1 MSRESDN
8 ELLDAWAGGDPRA
21 AEALI
26 RGQMDRVYGLCLSLV
41 RDPQVASEL
50 SQEAVLRLYKSLP
63 RFRGDCAWSTW
74 SYRIARNLCLNWIE
88 KRREE
93 GGDDGTQMSDPR
105 GGPHQEAIGAQ
116 RDALVRGAIEAS
128 LDAEEREAVLLHY
141 EAGLSVAE
149 VTEVMGLD
157 NASGA
162 RGLLQRARRK
172 LRREVV
178 QSMEEDSIV
187 QRAMTPKQRERIE
200 RTLQQLSAE
209 ISTEPTVRPMRK
221 RGNLLD

>member
-8 ELLDAWAGGDPRA
+8 ELLEAWAGGDPRA
-21 AEALI
+21 AEELI

-74 SYRIARNLCLNWIE
+74 SYRIARNLCLNWLE
-88 KRREE
+88 KRREDT
-93 GGDDGTQMSDPR
+93 GDDGTQMSDPR

-149 VTEVMGLD
+149 VTEVMALE

-209 ISTEPTVRPMRK
+209 VSTEPTVRPMRK

>member
-1 MSRESDN
+1 MSREADN
-8 ELLDAWAGGDPRA
+8 ALLKRWSEGDPQA

-26 RGQMDRVYGLCLSLV
+26 RSQMDRVYGLCLSLV
-41 RDPQVASEL
+41 RDPEVASEL

-93 GGDDGTQMSDPR
+93 VGDDGTDLSDPR
-105 GGPHQEAIGAQ
+105 GGPHQAAVGAERSAMVRAAI
-116 RDALVRGAIEAS
+116 DAS
-128 LDAEEREAVLLHY
+128 LSAEEREAVLLHY

-149 VTEVMGLD
+149 VTEVMNLT

-162 RGLLQRARRK
+162 RGVLQRARRK
-172 LRREVV
+172 LRREVLR
-178 QSMEEDSIV
+178 SMEEDSIV
-187 QRAMTPKQRERIE
+187 QRAMPPRERERIE
-200 RTLQQLSAE
+200 QTLQQLSAE
-209 ISTEPTVRPMRK
+209 VSTEPQVRTMRK

>member
-1 MSRESDN
+1 
-8 ELLDAWAGGDPRA
+8 
-21 AEALI
+21 
-26 RGQMDRVYGLCLSLV
+26 
-41 RDPQVASEL
+41 
-50 SQEAVLRLYKSLP
+50 
-63 RFRGDCAWSTW
+63 
-74 SYRIARNLCLNWIE
+74 
-88 KRREE
+88 
-93 GGDDGTQMSDPR
+93 
-105 GGPHQEAIGAQ
+105 
-116 RDALVRGAIEAS
+116 
-128 LDAEEREAVLLHY
+128 VLLHY

-149 VTEVMGLD
+149 VTEVMALE

-209 ISTEPTVRPMRK
+209 VSTEPTVRPMRK